1 MVLGAFLAAVIL
13 LYNKFEKF
21 AGWVDK
27 FMGWNRPD
35 DQKDELVETTKDF
48 DKGLEDNEVSQEEI
62 DAYKGETD
70 EQIALQEDVVAY
82 EEGREKVKMA
92 ETLAQSATSSLA
104 NAPKIQGPVTEL
116 VRGTK
121 DTFTNAAKVA
131 ADSADD
137 GTKTALKETTKSVV
151 KDSSKTLAKTGMGVL
166 KMTSK
171 GLLPVQ
177 ALLTVAEIRAN
188 LMESDDVE
196 ATIEE
201 MWESGKLA
209 KEDYDAAKAALASK
223 RKQDVAK
230 PWWQTGVGALV
241 ATGVGLALTATGVGA
256 PLGLAI
262 VAGTATTAS
271 LATGAI
277 VDKAYDGDEIL
288 EEMGLLQT
296 ADSANA
302 NLDEM
307 VEIQQNTME
316 KANAI
321 LEGNRALNDLESAGS
336 GVGNSLAM
344 SSSVDNSTSIEA
356 GNTSSPQDP
365 NQRAVNE

>member
-1 MVLGAFLAAVIL
+1 
-13 LYNKFEKF
+13 
-21 AGWVDK
+21 
-27 FMGWNRPD
+27 
-35 DQKDELVETTKDF
+35 
-48 DKGLEDNEVSQEEI
+48 
-62 DAYKGETD
+62 
-70 EQIALQEDVVAY
+70 
-82 EEGREKVKMA
+82 
-92 ETLAQSATSSLA
+92 
-104 NAPKIQGPVTEL
+104 
-116 VRGTK
+116 
-121 DTFTNAAKVA
+121 
-131 ADSADD
+131 
-137 GTKTALKETTKSVV
+137 
-151 KDSSKTLAKTGMGVL
+151 MGVL

-262 VAGTATTAS
+262 VASSATAAS
-271 LATGAI
+271 LATGAV